1 MITLKDREKGQRGM
15 KASAKLICRK
25 VPVADPALAE
35 EVADAVRSAVTD
47 AVEGLI
53 TDAVDEVVD
62 SNDGPRVWIS
72 TITESKLMVNVQYD
86 DAMYSGF
93 IDLEVEEAEEE

>member
-15 KASAKLICRK
+15 KDWAISAKLKGI
-25 VPVADPALAE
+25 
-35 EVADAVRSAVTD
+35 
-47 AVEGLI
+47 I
-53 TDAVDEVVD
+53 TDAVDEKGDVDISQLMVD

-72 TITESKLMVNVQYD
+72 TIAGDESKLMVNVKYD
-86 DAMYSGF
+86 YAMYSGL

>member
-1 MITLKDREKGQRGM
+1 M
-15 KASAKLICRK
+15 KASVRLICRN

-35 EVADAVRSAVTD
+35 EVADAGRSAVTD

-62 SNDGPRVWIS
+62 SNDGPHIWIS
-72 TITESKLMVNVQYD
+72 TVAGDESKLMVNVKYD
-86 DAMYSGF
+86 YAMYSGL